1 VLKIHHAALIC
12 ALIGG
17 FNSSALAQQNSN
29 NQPEPTY
36 TLGSNDMDIIKLIQ
50 TVATATGKTIVID
63 PGVKGKVKIMTN
75 DNAMTADEL
84 YETFRAVLQVS
95 KFTVVE
101 VGNVTRVIP
110 IRDARSSPV
119 SDALPSSG
127 MHEVVTDVIPVENTS
142 ASKLLQVLRPMVSS
156 NASIAPHDGSNTII
170 VTDTRANIERIR
182 RVIKRLDLE
191 TVATTEVIQL
201 KYASAEELVAT
212 LNKLESN
219 EKRTEA
225 SNKLQ
230 IVADKRNNAILVVG
244 EDLQRQRVKD
254 LIARLDRPQQQTGNV
269 RVVYLDYADAKK
281 VAETLSKVAQ
291 NLGKLGPPG
300 GDGKG
305 TSVSNATVEADE
317 DTNALLITAEG
328 DALNSLLAVVE
339 RLDIRR
345 AQVLVEA
352 IIVQVN
358 LNDDEEL
365 GVEWLFSNED
375 KGGFGGSSLGANGGT
390 SLGVASGLLGDSSG
404 VETLA
409 SNIAALPGQTF
420 GIAGINGS
428 ENFLAI
434 LRALDSNSRANVLS
448 TPSLVTM
455 DNHEAEIS
463 VGKQVPFLTGSYSS
477 TGNGGS
483 NIGSPFSTIQR
494 EDVGISLKVTPQVNE
509 GDKVLLEIEQEVSS
523 LDAPVP
529 GSADLVTNQS
539 IINTQILASDGE
551 IVVLGGLRQEDVTDS
566 TAKVPVLGSIPI
578 LGNLFKYQQST
589 AIKTNLMVFLRV
601 KIVRD
606 DAVMNAATAEKY
618 ESMRLL
624 QIKQREDGLPLMKD
638 ELIPIL
644 PPIAS
649 EDLEL
654 PEDK

>member
-1 VLKIHHAALIC
+1 MLRIQHAALIC

-17 FNSSALAQQNSN
+17 LCSSAFAQQNN

-63 PGVKGKVKIMTN
+63 PSVKGKVKIMTN
-75 DNAMTADEL
+75 DNALTADEL

-95 KFTVVE
+95 NFTVVE

-119 SDALPSSG
+119 SDAMPDSG
-127 MHEVVTDVIPVENTS
+127 LHEVVTDVIPVENTS

-191 TVATTEVIQL
+191 TVSTTEVIQL

-212 LNKLESN
+212 LNKLEST
-219 EKRTEA
+219 EKRNEA

-244 EDLQRQRVKD
+244 EDLQRQRVKE

-269 RVVYLDYADAKK
+269 RVVYLEYADAKK
-281 VAETLSKVAQ
+281 VAETLSKIAT

-305 TSVSNATVEADE
+305 AGASNATVEADE

-345 AQVLVEA
+345 EQVLVEA

-358 LNDDEEL
+358 LNDEEEL

-375 KGGFGGSSLGANGGT
+375 KGGFGGSSQGSNAT
-390 SLGVASGLLGDSSG
+390 SLGVASGLLGDSAG

-409 SNIAALPGQTF
+409 GNLAALPGQTF

-434 LRALDSNSRANVLS
+434 LRALDNNSRANVLS
-448 TPSLVTM
+448 TPSLLTM

-463 VGKQVPFLTGSYSS
+463 VGKQVPFRTGSYSS
-477 TGNGGS
+477 TGNGGG
-483 NIGSPFSTIQR
+483 NIGSPFTTIQR
-494 EDVGISLKVTPQVNE
+494 EDVGISLKVTPQVNS
-509 GDKVLLEIEQEVSS
+509 GNKVLLEIEQEVSS
-523 LDAPVP
+523 IDAPVA
-529 GSADLVTNQS
+529 GSADLITNQS

-551 IVVLGGLRQEDVTDS
+551 IIVLGGLRQEDVTDS
-566 TAKVPVLGSIPI
+566 TAKVPILGSIPI
-578 LGNLFKYQQST
+578 LGHLFKYQTSS
-589 AIKTNLMVFLRV
+589 AIKQNLMVFLRV

-606 DAVMNAATAEKY
+606 DTVMNAATAEKY

-624 QIKQREDGLPLMKD
+624 QIKQRKDGLPLMKD

-644 PPIAS
+644 PPISS